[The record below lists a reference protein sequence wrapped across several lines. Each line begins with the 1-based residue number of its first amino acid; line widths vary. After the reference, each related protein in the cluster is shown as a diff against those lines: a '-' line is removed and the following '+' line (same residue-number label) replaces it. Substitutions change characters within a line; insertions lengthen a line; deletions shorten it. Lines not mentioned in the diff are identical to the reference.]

1 MTKIE
6 ARIGTHLTVNGS
18 LLSRELR
25 GALQDALTIPNPAK
39 PTALREKL
47 WGAEQMP
54 DFIPLYEV
62 DGWFLKIPRGFVHHF
77 IRGMSSSGYEIEWI
91 DERVAIE
98 RGGIELAP
106 IALDAYQE
114 IAAQRFIE
122 YGGGLVEAPTGSGK
136 TAIMLEV
143 IRRLKQR
150 SLIIVEKSSL
160 GAQWVEQ
167 IQQKLG
173 YQAGYI
179 GEGMWEERD
188 ITVALRQ
195 SLWSAKDTIDRRGQE
210 SELAPML
217 AASVVSYRPFWERW
231 GAVMLDEAH
240 HAPAETLVELLQRFP
255 AWFRGGASATLA
267 RDPLLF
273 PIAEAVVGPMI
284 HETTFEEAEARLVRP
299 TVRVIESDFDFPE
312 YHPTRREPVWDENRK
327 REVMKTVR
335 NNYGEMMAALIRDP
349 DRNAKI
355 AKHIVEEAS
364 AGHHCLVVSGRK
376 EHLAYIW
383 EAVEQQLLF
392 DPSVLRFMLTG
403 ENSGAEAMEV
413 AQTIDSASVG
423 TITFSTVA
431 DEGFDVPRMD
441 RLFSIYPS
449 RKTGPQKQKMGRVTR
464 RHPKKDDA
472 IVYDVMD
479 RMKLLRDQF
488 RERRQQLYNKEGFQ
502 VVMLNGAPA

>member
-1 MTKIE
+1 MKIE
-6 ARIGTHLTVNGS
+6 ARIGTHLTVNGAQ
-18 LLSRELR
+18 LSRELR
-25 GALQDALTIPNPAK
+25 SALQDALTIPNPVK

-54 DFIPLYEV
+54 DYIPLYEV
-62 DGWFLKIPRGFVHHF
+62 DGWSLKIPRGFVHHF
-77 IRGMSSSGYEIEWI
+77 LRGMSTCGYEVEWV
-91 DERVAIE
+91 DERIAIE
-98 RGGIELAP
+98 RAHRELTP
-106 IALDAYQE
+106 IMLDPYQE

-179 GEGMWEERD
+179 GEGIWEERD

-195 SLWSAKDTIDRRGQE
+195 SLWAKRD
-210 SELAPML
+210 ELEG
-217 AASVVSYRPFWERW
+217 SFWVAW

-273 PIAEAVVGPMI
+273 PIAEAVIGPMI

-299 TVRVIESDFDFPE
+299 RVRVIESDFDFPE
-312 YHPTRREPVWDENRK
+312 YHPTRREPVWDENRG
-327 REVMKTVR
+327 RSIMRTIR
-335 NNYGEMMAALIRDP
+335 NNYGEMMAALIRDSE
-349 DRNAKI
+349 RNARI
-355 AKHIVEEAS
+355 AKHIVEEAN

-376 EHLAYIW
+376 EHLTYIW
-383 EAVEQQLLF
+383 EAVEQHLLF

-403 ENSGAEAMEV
+403 ENSGEDAMEI
-413 AQTIDSASVG
+413 ARTIDQASVG

-441 RLFSIYPS
+441 RLFSVYPS
-449 RKTGPQKQKMGRVTR
+449 RKTGPQKQKMGRITR
-464 RHPKKDDA
+464 RHEKKDDA

-479 RMKLLRDQF
+479 RMRLLRDQF

-502 VVMLNGAPA
+502 VEMLNGATV